1 MNGKR
6 NAGNPGNAGNVHY
19 DSRDSLRGFRECSY
33 FSILENA
40 RKDSGECY

>member
-6 NAGNPGNAGNVHY
+6 NAANAGNVGNVHY
-19 DSRDSLRGFRECSY
+19 DSRESVRRFRECSY
-33 FSILENA
+33 FSIPENA